1 MWKVHCATALKESL
15 KAARQYGQNRLSG
28 SAHRVVYIYIHIK
41 MHSASERAFCTASTP
56 LPPPFCAAWQKV
68 FNKRNSSWFVK
79 QLCKTWTV
87 KPQLTALMWNSWEG
101 GESLAGWDR
110 TQQWCPYS
118 VEGLLSHTTCSPYSF
133 KGKPV
138 TTVWTDGCLASIP
151 WTHGTRRSKGS

>member
-1 MWKVHCATALKESL
+1 MKGTLCNCFERELKSSTARTGS
-15 KAARQYGQNRLSG
+15 AARHIAWCISTYTLKCTQPQNGLS
-28 SAHRVVYIYIHIK
+28 ALLLPRY
-41 MHSASERAFCTASTP
+41 
-56 LPPPFCAAWQKV
+56 PPPFCAAWQKV